1 MKRLA
6 VESTV
11 FAALP
16 EALRPKL
23 PGQHHWRKLFENRAG
38 SVAVEFALI
47 VPVIIFLLQ
56 GIVVAAVALN
66 KYVMLTDAVRVGV
79 RQLAISRGI
88 STTPRSDVLNRIY
101 ASAPNLTPADLTVTI
116 VVDGTTC
123 ISDASCVTAL
133 NAAQGKPAQVVAA
146 YPCKLKVIDY
156 DFAPA
161 CRLNAQ
167 TTEYLQ

>member
-6 VESTV
+6 KENAV
-11 FAALP
+11 FAASP

-23 PGQHHWRKLFENRAG
+23 PGQRLWRRFFENRAG
-38 SVAVEFALI
+38 SIAVEFALI
-47 VPVIIFLLQ
+47 APILIFLLQ

-79 RQLAISRGI
+79 RQLAVSRGM
-88 STTPRSDVLNRIY
+88 SATPRSDVLNRIY
-101 ASAPNLTPADLTVTI
+101 ASAPSLIPAGLTVTI
-116 VVDGTTC
+116 VVDGIACT
-123 ISDASCVTAL
+123 SDASCVTAL
-133 NAAQGKPAQVVAA
+133 NAGQGKPAQVVAA
-146 YPCKLKVIDY
+146 YPCELKVISY